1 MVNFVAAIDFCYGEC
16 CIAFSTRVLQSENE
30 RSVMMLTFIF
40 HTGGGATSKWR
51 GVGVFWREGGHC
63 Q

>member
-30 RSVMMLTFIF
+30 RSIGMLAFIIF
-40 HTGGGATSKWR
+40 CSSGATCN
-51 GVGVFWREGGHC
+51 GED
-63 Q
+63 